1 MEKLGIAEKSPA
13 RYQVEGSQRD
23 CTIFT
28 IPQRV
33 NSEHWEYDG
42 QLAMKNL
49 GLMPAF
55 EQTNREGVRDNFLST
70 GCSDR
75 YERSRG

>member
-1 MEKLGIAEKSPA
+1 MEKLDIAEKSLA

-23 CTIFT
+23 YTIFT

-49 GLMPAF
+49 GFMPAF
-55 EQTNREGVRDNFLST
+55 E
-70 GCSDR
+70 SD
-75 YERSRG
+75 EQGGSAV

>member
-1 MEKLGIAEKSPA
+1 MEKLDIAEKSLA

-23 CTIFT
+23 YTIFT

-55 EQTNREGVRDNFLST
+55 E
-70 GCSDR
+70 SD
-75 YERSRG
+75 EQGGSAV